1 MSALTVAVIATAG
14 FSPFH
19 FSVPCIIFGQSMPQ
33 PDLFCVE
40 ICAEN
45 PGVVMSDMG
54 LSINVEHGLELLDTA
69 DIIIVPYWNHP
80 EEKPSQALLDGLIKA
95 WQRGAEVVGL
105 LSRCLRTC
113 LFRLTGWAPC
123 CHTLGIRTGLY

>member
-40 ICAEN
+40 ICAEKTIIS
-45 PGVVMSDMG
+45 GVGKPEFLYKAILKRHMG
-54 LSINVEHGLELLDTA
+54 
-69 DIIIVPYWNHP
+69 
-80 EEKPSQALLDGLIKA
+80 ALHAAFG
-95 WQRGAEVVGL
+95 
-105 LSRCLRTC
+105 
-113 LFRLTGWAPC
+113 
-123 CHTLGIRTGLY
+123 

>member
-80 EEKPSQALLDGLIKA
+80 EEKPSQDLLDGLIKA

-105 LSRCLRTC
+105 CLGAYV
-113 LFRLTGWAPC
+113 LD
-123 CHTLGIRTGLY
+123 